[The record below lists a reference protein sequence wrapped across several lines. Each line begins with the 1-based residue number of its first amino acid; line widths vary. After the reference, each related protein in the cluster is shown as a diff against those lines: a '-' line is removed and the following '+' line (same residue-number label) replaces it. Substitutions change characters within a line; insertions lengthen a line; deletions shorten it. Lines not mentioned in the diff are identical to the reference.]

1 MTARAGELRF
11 FADESALG
19 LGKTLAL
26 ARRDVIHCGHPLIPE
41 VPVGAL
47 DPDWIPAVAAR
58 GLAVLSRDRR
68 VRTKPAE
75 IALLREHE
83 LRVFWI
89 AGKRDLATWDYLV
102 RVVRRWDEIEE
113 ALATRG
119 TGPWFVAINE
129 NGLSELSV

>member
-58 GLAVLSRDRR
+58 DLVVLSRDRR

-75 IALLREHE
+75 IALLREHG

-113 ALATRG
+113 AIATNG
-119 TGPWFVAINE
+119 PGPWFVAINE
-129 NGLSELSV
+129 NGLRALPI